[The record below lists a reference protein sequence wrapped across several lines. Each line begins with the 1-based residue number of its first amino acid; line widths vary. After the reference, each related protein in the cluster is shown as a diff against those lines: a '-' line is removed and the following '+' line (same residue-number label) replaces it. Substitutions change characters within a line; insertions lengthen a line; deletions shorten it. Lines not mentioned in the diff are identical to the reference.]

1 MKISIITPCLNAAPF
16 IERTLLSVL
25 EQCGDFELEYFIV
38 DGVSTDGTVEII
50 RRYENRLHLV
60 SEKDP
65 GQASAIN
72 KGLKLATGD
81 VVAFLNADDCYAP
94 GALAAVA
101 AVFEDPHV
109 HWAFGKCDIVDTH
122 DHPIR
127 RLITAYKNYHL
138 QRASRRRLLAE
149 NFISQ
154 PAVFWRHSVMTEVG
168 FFDESEYFVMDYEYW
183 LRLWQKYE
191 PMFLDR
197 YLASFRW
204 HEVSKSGVG
213 FTRQFSDELRVAERY
228 ANGERLPILLHRFN
242 YCKIVTIYTLLAWF
256 RKMTCRCGR

>member
-25 EQCGDFELEYFIV
+25 DQRGDFELEYLVV
-38 DGVSTDGTVEII
+38 DGVSTDGTVEIVG
-50 RRYENRLHLV
+50 RYTDRLRLL

-72 KGLKLATGD
+72 KGLRLVSGD

-101 AVFEDPHV
+101 AAFADPQT
-109 HWAFGKCDIVDTH
+109 HWAFGKCDIIDTH
-122 DHPIR
+122 DLPIR
-127 RLITAYKNYHL
+127 RLITAYKNYYL
-138 QRASRRRLLAE
+138 RRGSRRRLLAE

-154 PAVFWRHSVMTEVG
+154 PAVFWRHSVLAEVG

-191 PMFLDR
+191 PTFIDR

-204 HEVSKSGVG
+204 HAVSKSGVG
-213 FTRQFSDELRVAERY
+213 FSRQFSDELRVAKKY
-228 ANGERLPILLHRFN
+228 ANGARLPIIMHRFN
-242 YCKIVTIYTLLAWF
+242 SLKIVAIYTLLAWV
-256 RKMTCRCGR
+256 RKITPRYEA